1 MIRVQSP
8 GGVIHISSHRNDQ
21 RTFLGV
27 KSFYSGILLG
37 RKIWKVFLGVRVG
50 VRVRVRVRV
59 FGYSKQCE
67 VW

>member
-1 MIRVQSP
+1 MIRVQSS

-27 KSFYSGILLG
+27 KICDSRILLG
-37 RKIWKVFLGVRVG
+37 RKIWKVFFG
-50 VRVRVRVRV
+50 VRVRVRV
-59 FGYSKQCE
+59 FGYLKQCE